1 MALLDDYIKDLA
13 PLVNLD
19 CGTCNTAGV
28 TRAAEIMKGYFESIG
43 FTCELIDLGPKAG
56 RGLLARNKPHADRY
70 DVLLNGHLDTVFADG
85 TAAARPFSI
94 DGDFAHGP
102 GCADCKGGILAA
114 YYACKTARPKD
125 LERLSICCAFNPD
138 EEIGSTSS
146 HEWLASIGA
155 RSKCALIVECARA
168 DGELVRSR
176 KGVAD
181 LKVVFRGRSA
191 HAGNNPQDG
200 ANANVAAMRFSLA
213 CYELADPAKG
223 TTVNPGIIAGG
234 TATNVIPDSCE
245 VRFDLRYCFDK
256 DGSDLENQIF
266 ELAERSWAPGVSQTV
281 ELLGFTPAMPL
292 SDDAKALTAKITE
305 AAKMTGFEAKFVDAG
320 GGSDGNRIAKAGIPV
335 IDGCGPAGA
344 CFHTER
350 EYLRLDTVEERV
362 KMLTN
367 FFSLL

>member
-1 MALLDDYIKDLA
+1 
-13 PLVNLD
+13 
-19 CGTCNTAGV
+19 
-28 TRAAEIMKGYFESIG
+28 
-43 FTCELIDLGPKAG
+43 
-56 RGLLARNKPHADRY
+56 
-70 DVLLNGHLDTVFADG
+70 
-85 TAAARPFSI
+85 
-94 DGDFAHGP
+94 
-102 GCADCKGGILAA
+102 
-114 YYACKTARPKD
+114 
-125 LERLSICCAFNPD
+125 
-138 EEIGSTSS
+138 
-146 HEWLASIGA
+146 
-155 RSKCALIVECARA
+155 
-168 DGELVRSR
+168 
-176 KGVAD
+176 
-181 LKVVFRGRSA
+181 
-191 HAGNNPQDG
+191 
-200 ANANVAAMRFSLA
+200 MRFSLA
-213 CYELADPAKG
+213 CYELADPSKG

>member
-56 RGLLARNKPHADRY
+56 RGLLARNKPHADHY

-168 DGELVRSR
+168 GGELVRSR

-200 ANANVAAMRFSLA
+200 ANANVAAMRFS
-213 CYELADPAKG
+213 
-223 TTVNPGIIAGG
+223 
-234 TATNVIPDSCE
+234 
-245 VRFDLRYCFDK
+245 
-256 DGSDLENQIF
+256 
-266 ELAERSWAPGVSQTV
+266 
-281 ELLGFTPAMPL
+281 
-292 SDDAKALTAKITE
+292 
-305 AAKMTGFEAKFVDAG
+305 
-320 GGSDGNRIAKAGIPV
+320 
-335 IDGCGPAGA
+335 
-344 CFHTER
+344 H
-350 EYLRLDTVEERV
+350 
-362 KMLTN
+362 
-367 FFSLL
+367 

>member
-1 MALLDDYIKDLA
+1 M
-13 PLVNLD
+13 
-19 CGTCNTAGV
+19 
-28 TRAAEIMKGYFESIG
+28 
-43 FTCELIDLGPKAG
+43 
-56 RGLLARNKPHADRY
+56 
-70 DVLLNGHLDTVFADG
+70 
-85 TAAARPFSI
+85 
-94 DGDFAHGP
+94 
-102 GCADCKGGILAA
+102 
-114 YYACKTARPKD
+114 
-125 LERLSICCAFNPD
+125 ERLSICCAFNPD

-168 DGELVRSR
+168 GGELVRSR

-213 CYELADPAKG
+213 CYELADPSKG

-292 SDDAKALTAKITE
+292 SDDAKALTAKSR
-305 AAKMTGFEAKFVDAG
+305 KP
-320 GGSDGNRIAKAGIPV
+320 R
-335 IDGCGPAGA
+335 
-344 CFHTER
+344 R
-350 EYLRLDTVEERV
+350 
-362 KMLTN
+362 
-367 FFSLL
+367 